1 MAGGGKKVVHV
12 QLKEPRD
19 GQKEHHY
26 FGSLS
31 AIYTEL
37 TPEDVGRT
45 YESVKGM
52 SIEKKLGG
60 FLETK
65 KSIIRIGEIVRKAG
79 NRARKKD

>member
-12 QLKEPRD
+12 QLKEPRE

-45 YESVKGM
+45 YESLKA
-52 SIEKKLGG
+52 KKLGG

-79 NRARKKD
+79 NRAKKKD

>member
-12 QLKEPRD
+12 QLKEPRE

-45 YESVKGM
+45 YESLKA
-52 SIEKKLGG
+52 KKLGG

>member
-1 MAGGGKKVVHV
+1 MAGGKKVVHV
-12 QLKEPRD
+12 QLKEPRE
-19 GQKEHHY
+19 GQKKHYY

-37 TPEDVGRT
+37 TPEDVGRN
-45 YESVKGM
+45 YDALKSI
-52 SIEKKLGG
+52 SIEKNLGG

>member
-1 MAGGGKKVVHV
+1 MANGSKVVHV

-19 GQKEHHY
+19 GKHEHHY

-37 TPEDVGRT
+37 TPEEVGRN
-45 YESVKGM
+45 YEGLKSM

>member
-1 MAGGGKKVVHV
+1 MAGGGRKIVHV
-12 QLKEPRD
+12 QLKEPRE

-45 YESVKGM
+45 YESLKA
-52 SIEKKLGG
+52 KKLGG
-60 FLETK
+60 YLETK

>member
-12 QLKEPRD
+12 QLKEPRE

-45 YESVKGM
+45 YESLK
-52 SIEKKLGG
+52 SKKIGG